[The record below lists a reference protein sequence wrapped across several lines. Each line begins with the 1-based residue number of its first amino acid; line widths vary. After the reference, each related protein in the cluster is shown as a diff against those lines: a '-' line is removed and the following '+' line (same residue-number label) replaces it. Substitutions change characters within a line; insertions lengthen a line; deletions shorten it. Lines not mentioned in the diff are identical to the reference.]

1 MTVRLPLL
9 LFLTFVA
16 FGLINFA
23 ISVAILR
30 QLIRSGVKAGFF
42 EIRWQVHR
50 HLKTYKELGIARTGT
65 VPPLYYG
72 YWITLVGLLCA
83 AVLTLASL
91 PSS

>member
-1 MTVRLPLL
+1 MTVSLPLL

-30 QLIRSGVKAGFF
+30 QLIRSGIKVGFF

-50 HLKTYKELGIARTGT
+50 HLKTYKELGIARTGK
-65 VPPLYYG
+65 VPPLYYA